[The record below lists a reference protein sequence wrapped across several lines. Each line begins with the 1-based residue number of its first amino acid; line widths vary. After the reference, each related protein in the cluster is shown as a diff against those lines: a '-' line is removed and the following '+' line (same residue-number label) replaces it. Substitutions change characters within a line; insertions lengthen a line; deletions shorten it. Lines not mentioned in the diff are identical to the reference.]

1 MVVCS
6 NLQYSAVPRGLEP
19 LEGVTPGVVG
29 SATTG
34 SPVKG
39 TQSSLWEESAMY
51 FSFLIDVQCACTYPF
66 DRPGKKWFLKRVGF
80 HKSIKMTCIRLQK
93 CGQ

>member
-6 NLQYSAVPRGLEP
+6 NPVFFRHWLQYSAVPRGLEP

-39 TQSSLWEESAMY
+39 THSSLRKESISHFLYMY
-51 FSFLIDVQCACTYPF
+51 NVHVHTLLTDQEKSGFSKELAFTRA
-66 DRPGKKWFLKRVGF
+66 
-80 HKSIKMTCIRLQK
+80 
-93 CGQ
+93 